1 MNVLDSIARQ
11 ARAHPDRTAVINDGD
26 AISYSALWRSAA
38 GVAAHLVRA
47 GIQQGQCVAVS
58 GLRMQADLVVVMAL
72 ARIGAISTYFRAGQ
86 TDAVRREIFARNQ
99 VVAWIGHPDAIGGDD
114 IKLIPIGDLVQPLGE
129 DAVLPPLVSGL
140 DDQVW
145 RIASS
150 SGTTGVS
157 KSIPFTHARTARQQQ
172 LSFEAWPIQAD
183 EKLLLLADLGI
194 GFSLG
199 HCMQQLSAGATVVFL
214 KELLA
219 PEMAA
224 SLKRDRPT
232 RILSTPAVMT
242 RLTGYLRRLPESERF
257 KPDSL
262 RSVMLG
268 GSIVPP
274 GLRAEVRQL
283 LCPNLIVNYGS
294 TEMGS
299 TARAGVQIA
308 REHPGAAGR
317 LVPWVEGQAVD
328 VAGNPLPPGQTGIL
342 RFRSPV
348 MVQGY
353 VGDEKAT
360 AAAFRDGWFYPG
372 DTGSIDEGRIVR
384 LGGRSDDVINLL
396 GVKLDPSRV
405 EEALNS
411 HPSVK
416 ESAVTLS
423 AQASRRPVLVLLVVA
438 ADESAP
444 PQESALKAHVIA
456 SMGSLHEPSRV
467 QVVASLPRTDAGK
480 LARAQLPSLA
490 DGTQARGNEIST

>member
-11 ARAHPDRTAVINDGD
+11 VRAHPERIAVINDGTPV
-26 AISYSALWRSAA
+26 SYAALWRSAGA
-38 GVAAHLVRA
+38 VAAHLVRA
-47 GIQQGQCVAVS
+47 GIGQGQCVAVS

-86 TDAVRREIFARNQ
+86 TDAVRREVFARSN
-99 VVAWIGHPDAIGGDD
+99 VVAWIGHPEAIGGDD
-114 IKLIPIGDLVQPLGE
+114 VKLIPIADIIQPLAEGT
-129 DAVLPPLVSGL
+129 VLPPLVTGL

-145 RIASS
+145 RIGSS

-172 LSFEAWPIQAD
+172 LSFEAWPIYAD

-199 HCMQQLSAGATVVFL
+199 HCMQQLSAGATVVLL
-214 KELLA
+214 KDLLA
-219 PEMAA
+219 PDMVA

-232 RILSTPAVMT
+232 RILSTPAVIT
-242 RLTGYLRRLPESERF
+242 RLTGYLRRLPESELF

-274 GLRAEVRQL
+274 GLRTEVSQL
-283 LCPNLIVNYGS
+283 LCPNIIVNYGS

-308 REHPGAAGR
+308 REQPGAAGR
-317 LVPWVEGQAVD
+317 LVPWMEGQAVD
-328 VAGNPLPPGQTGIL
+328 EAGNPLPPGQSGLL

-348 MVQGY
+348 MVTGY
-353 VGDEKAT
+353 LGDEKAT
-360 AAAFRDGWFYPG
+360 AAAFKDGWFYPG
-372 DTGSIDEGRIVR
+372 DTGSIDGDRILR
-384 LGGRSDDVINLL
+384 LGGRADDVINLL
-396 GVKLDPSRV
+396 GVKLDPLRV
-405 EEALNS
+405 EGVINS

-416 ESAVTLS
+416 ESAVTVS
-423 AQASRRPVLVLLVVA
+423 ARASRRPVLVLLVVA

-456 SMGSLHEPSRV
+456 AMGSLHEPSRV

-490 DGTQARGNEIST
+490 DGTLPGGNQTPT